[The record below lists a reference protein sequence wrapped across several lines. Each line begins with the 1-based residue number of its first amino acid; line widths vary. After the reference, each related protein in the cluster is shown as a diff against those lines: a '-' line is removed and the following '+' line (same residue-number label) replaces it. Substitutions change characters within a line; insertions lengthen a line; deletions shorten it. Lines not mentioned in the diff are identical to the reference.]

1 MIPRIE
7 ILSSKIIIGKSLK
20 MSLSDNKTV
29 QLWSSFMPKRKTIHN
44 IVSDELYSIQ
54 IYPESFDFK
63 QFNLTTEFEKWAGI
77 EVENLKN
84 IPNEMNVL
92 ELQGGLYAVFEY
104 KGLNTDTSIFN
115 HIFKT
120 WLPTSGYELDNR
132 PHFEI
137 LGEKYKNN
145 DPESEEEIWIPIK

>member
-63 QFNLTTEFEKWAGI
+63 QFSLTTEFEKWAGI
-77 EVENLKN
+77 EVKYLENV
-84 IPNEMNVL
+84 PNEMNVL

-104 KGLNTDTSIFN
+104 KGLNTDTTIFN

-120 WLPTSGYELDNR
+120 WLPKSGYELDNR

>member
-77 EVENLKN
+77 QVENLED
-84 IPNEMNVL
+84 IPNEMTVL